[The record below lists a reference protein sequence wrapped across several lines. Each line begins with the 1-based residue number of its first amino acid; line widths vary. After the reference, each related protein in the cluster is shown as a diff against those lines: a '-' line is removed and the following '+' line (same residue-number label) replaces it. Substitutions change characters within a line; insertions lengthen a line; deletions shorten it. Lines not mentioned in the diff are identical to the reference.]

1 MQQSMILCE
10 KKLTKTDLKIH
21 KGINF
26 PKNDQKTRKFLPLMC
41 SVLKVW
47 CLQFLEN
54 LTISSLLVGARIS
67 EVYLITGR
75 ILSILPALE
84 QTVARF
90 GHALQLP

>member
-10 KKLTKTDLKIH
+10 KKLTKTDLK
-21 KGINF
+21 KSF
-26 PKNDQKTRKFLPLMC
+26 PLMC